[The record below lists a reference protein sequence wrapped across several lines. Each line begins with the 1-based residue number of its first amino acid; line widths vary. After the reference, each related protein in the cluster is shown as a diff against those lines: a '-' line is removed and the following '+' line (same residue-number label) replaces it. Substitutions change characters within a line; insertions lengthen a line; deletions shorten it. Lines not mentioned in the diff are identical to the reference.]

1 MNSPRTAAR
10 LTRILAMLPWVIAHP
25 GTTVDEVCSRFDYS
39 PAQLGADLNLVFLCG
54 LPGYGPGDLMDA
66 YIDGDEVV
74 VDMADYFSRPLR
86 LTPAEALG
94 LLASGMAVIGSG
106 QAPEALSTAVAKLQ
120 GALLPPDE
128 EVLIVDVPEPDLVDV
143 LRGAAAAGEVVHI
156 RYTAIATGETT
167 ERDIEPWS
175 VFTTLGNWYVAGHC
189 RRAGAER
196 VFRVDRI
203 RESHPTGERFE
214 PPRALPEPEVRYVPG
229 EGDVA
234 ATIRLGPRSRWV
246 MEYYPVEVVE
256 REPDTVIRF
265 SASDPSVA
273 ARLLLRL
280 GADAD
285 LLEGPEVAA
294 SLADLRARILARY

>member
-1 MNSPRTAAR
+1 VNSPRTAAR

-203 RESHPTGERFE
+203 RESHRTGERFE

-265 SASDPSVA
+265 STSDPSVA